1 MSSKLRLP
9 HVGQPDDLQA
19 ASRRVLTS
27 AGLVGRLPTVLERA
41 LTPAPSEA
49 EPPGGADAA
58 IRFGALIEAAFLVA
72 AADGYLSSRE
82 VDALADCLEGAGV
95 EVDDEVL
102 EGFIDQLADE
112 LEEEGVQGRITA
124 IAGALD
130 HAGQREALA
139 FAALVGL
146 SNGQLGV
153 PEADRLL
160 ALGHAFGLDA
170 QGVQEVIDR
179 VASSLK
185 SPA

>member
-1 MSSKLRLP
+1 MSSRLRLP
-9 HVGQPDDLQA
+9 HVGPPDDLQA

-27 AGLVGRLPTVLERA
+27 AGMVGRLPTVLERA
-41 LTPAPSEA
+41 LTPVPRESAQPA
-49 EPPGGADAA
+49 GADAA

-82 VDALADCLEGAGV
+82 VDALADCLDGAGV

-102 EGFIDQLADE
+102 EGFIEQLASE
-112 LEEEGVQGRITA
+112 LEDEGVGGRIAA
-124 IAGALD
+124 IAAALD
-130 HAGQREALA
+130 PAGQREALA
-139 FAALVGL
+139 FASLVGL

-160 ALGHAFGLDA
+160 ALGQAFGLDA

-179 VASSLK
+179 VAASLK
-185 SPA
+185 SPE